1 MKRFIFCGIAA
12 LTLSAVSTTDIKAD
26 ITVRLPKGS
35 DITELQ
41 VAHYPISKVLTA
53 KSSSD
58 LWVEDGS
65 VPVVNG
71 EAVIPI
77 DSSDNCRYFF
87 GVKGSFNDNVFTSP
101 GDNILVEIA
110 SLQPFYSVASGSEFM
125 DGITALKQESA
136 GIMKAVD
143 ELYASGNEPSPEKID
158 SIRNEQRIIFT
169 DFIEENPTSPLVAY
183 AIFNLED
190 DDFENY
196 YSKMSEGSKT
206 SIIYPML
213 QFRHRNIEEQKE
225 EEKRLEA
232 LNSGNIPAPQF
243 TLENTYGKKVSL
255 SEFKG
260 KWVIL
265 DFWGSWCIWCI
276 KGFPELKEAYQKYA
290 GRLEVI
296 GIDCRESKEDWLAGI
311 KKYELPW
318 VNLYCPDGNPLL
330 SEYGVQGFPTKAII
344 DPEGKIRNIT
354 VGHNPEFFTT
364 LDALMAQ

>member
-1 MKRFIFCGIAA
+1 MKRFMYCYVAA
-12 LTLSAVSTTDIKAD
+12 LTLSAVATLEAAAD

-35 DITELQ
+35 DIKELE
-41 VAHYPISKVLTA
+41 VAHYPISKVITA
-53 KSSSD
+53 QSRSD
-58 LWVEDGS
+58 LWVEDGV

-77 DSSDNCRYFF
+77 ATNDNCRYFF
-87 GVKGSFNDNVFTSP
+87 GVKGSFSDNVFTSP

-110 SLQPFYSVASGSEFM
+110 SLYPYYSVASGSEFM
-125 DGITALKQESA
+125 DGVTALKQESV

-143 ELYASGNEPSPEKID
+143 EIYASGQEPSKEKID

-190 DDFENY
+190 KDFQNY
-196 YSKMSEGSKT
+196 FTRMSEGAKN
-206 SIIYPML
+206 SIIYPLL
-213 QFRHRNIEEQKE
+213 QARNMQLEQQKE
-225 EEKRLEA
+225 EDRKREA
-232 LNSGNIPAPQF
+232 LESGNIPAPQF
-243 TLENTYGKKVSL
+243 SLENTYGKKVSL
-255 SEFKG
+255 SDFKG

-290 GRLEVI
+290 GTLEVI
-296 GIDCRESKEDWLAGI
+296 GIDCRESKEAWLAGI

-330 SEYGVQGFPTKAII
+330 HEYGVQGFPTKAII

-354 VGHNPEFFTT
+354 VGHDPEFFTK